1 MSTLRPK
8 DLNPWDS
15 PRAFYGTELRRK
27 REEAGLSQE
36 ELGALV
42 FCSGAYIGLMESATR
57 RPTKEMAKLLDA
69 ALHTDGIL
77 TRMCEA
83 MEQASQHAEYFRLAA
98 ELEAMASAICE
109 YAPMIVPG
117 LLQTPEYTRA
127 LIRASRPFT
136 SDESIEKSVSTRQ
149 ERAQLLDG
157 PESPE
162 VWFIVHE
169 VVLRAAVGG
178 SEVMRAQLAHM
189 VELIE
194 QHRVLVQVIPLSAG
208 AHPLMSGGFKVMSF
222 SDAPPVV
229 YTESAYSG
237 QLLDSPALVASY
249 AKTYD
254 LGRAAAL
261 PPKASL
267 QMIRAVMEDYAA

>member
-1 MSTLRPK
+1 MTRPK

-15 PRAFYGTELRRK
+15 PRAFYGTELRRH
-27 REEAGLSQE
+27 REAAGLSQD

-42 FCSGAYIGLMESATR
+42 FCSGAYIGQMESATR
-57 RPTKEMAKLLDA
+57 RPPKEMAKLLDA
-69 ALHTDGIL
+69 VLKTDGIL

-127 LIRASRPFT
+127 LIRASRPFAG
-136 SDESIEKSVSTRQ
+136 EEFIEKSVATRR

-157 PESPE
+157 PELPE

-169 VVLRAAVGG
+169 LVLTTAVGG
-178 SEVMRAQLAHM
+178 AEVMRTQLAHFI
-189 VELIE
+189 ELIE
-194 QHRVLVQVIPLSAG
+194 QHRVLVQVIPTAEG
-208 AHPLMSGGFKVMSF
+208 PHPLMDGPFRVMDF
-222 SDAPPVV
+222 TDAPPVV

-249 AKTYD
+249 VKTYD

-267 QMIRAVMEDYAA
+267 QMIQAALEDYAA

>member
-1 MSTLRPK
+1 MTRPN

-15 PRAFYGTELRRK
+15 PRAFYGAELRGKRK
-27 REEAGLSQE
+27 AAGLSQD

-42 FCSGAYIGLMESATR
+42 FCSGAYIGQMENATR
-57 RPTKEMAKLLDA
+57 RPPMDMAKLLDA
-69 ALHTDGIL
+69 VLHTDGIL

-98 ELEAMASAICE
+98 ELEALASSICE

-117 LLQTPEYTRA
+117 LLQTPGYTRA
-127 LIRASRPFT
+127 LIRASRPFAG
-136 SDESIEKSVSTRQ
+136 EELIEKHVASRR

-157 PESPE
+157 PEPPE

-169 VVLRAAVGG
+169 LVLSTSVGDAAV
-178 SEVMRAQLAHM
+178 MHAQLAHV

-194 QHRVLVQVIPLSAG
+194 QHRVVVQVIPMSEG
-208 AHPLMSGGFKVMSF
+208 AHPLMDGPFRVMSF
-222 SDAPPVV
+222 NDAPPVA

-249 AKTYD
+249 TKTYD

-261 PPKASL
+261 SPDASL
-267 QMIRAVMEDYAA
+267 AMIRAAMEDFAA

>member
-1 MSTLRPK
+1 MRPK

-98 ELEAMASAICE
+98 ELEAMASAIFHWT
-109 YAPMIVPG
+109 PMVVPG
-117 LLQTPEYTRA
+117 LLQTPAYTRA
-127 LIRASRPFT
+127 LTRAGRPFA
-136 SDESIEKSVSTRQ
+136 SEEDVEHNVSTRR
-149 ERAQLLDG
+149 ERAKLLDG
-157 PESPE
+157 PTAPELWCILHESA
-162 VWFIVHE
+162 
-169 VVLRAAVGG
+169 LRIPVGG
-178 SEVMRAQLAHM
+178 AEVMREQLAHIC
-189 VELIE
+189 ELANSGA
-194 QHRVLVQVIPLSAG
+194 VVVQLLPFDAGPL
-208 AHPLMSGGFKVMSF
+208 PLMHASVKVMAF
-222 SDAPPVV
+222 TDAPPVV
-229 YTESAYSG
+229 YLEAAHSG

-249 AKTYD
+249 FKAYD
-254 LGRAAAL
+254 LARAVAL
-261 PPKASL
+261 SPTASL
-267 QMIRAVMEDYAA
+267 AMIQAAMEDYAA

>member
-1 MSTLRPK
+1 MRPK

-42 FCSGAYIGLMESATR
+42 FCSGAYIGLMENATR

-98 ELEAMASAICE
+98 ELEAMASAIFHWT
-109 YAPMIVPG
+109 PMVVPG
-117 LLQTPEYTRA
+117 LLQTPAYTRA
-127 LIRASRPFT
+127 LTRAGRPFA
-136 SDESIEKSVSTRQ
+136 SDEDVEHNVSTRR
-149 ERAQLLDG
+149 ERAKLLDG
-157 PESPE
+157 PTAPELWCILHESA
-162 VWFIVHE
+162 
-169 VVLRAAVGG
+169 LRIPVGG
-178 SEVMRAQLAHM
+178 AEVMREQLAHICKLANSDA
-189 VELIE
+189 V
-194 QHRVLVQVIPLSAG
+194 VVQVLPFDAGPL
-208 AHPLMSGGFKVMSF
+208 PLMHASVKVMAF
-222 SDAPPVV
+222 TDAPPVV
-229 YTESAYSG
+229 YLEAAHSG

-249 AKTYD
+249 IKAYD
-254 LGRAAAL
+254 LARAVAL
-261 PPKASL
+261 SPTASL
-267 QMIRAVMEDYAA
+267 AMIRAAMEDLAP

>member
-1 MSTLRPK
+1 MRPK

-98 ELEAMASAICE
+98 ELEAMASAIYE

-117 LLQTPEYTRA
+117 LLQTPAYTRA
-127 LIRASRPFT
+127 YTRAARPLAT
-136 SDESIEKSVSTRQ
+136 EEDIDKNVTTRQ
-149 ERAQLLDG
+149 ERARLLDD
-157 PESPE
+157 PASPE
-162 VWFIVHE
+162 LWFILHE
-169 VVLRAAVGG
+169 IVLRTPVGG
-178 SEVMRAQLAHM
+178 STVMHEQLAHIA
-189 VELIE
+189 ELAERNRI
-194 QHRVLVQVIPLSAG
+194 LVQVLPLAVG
-208 AHPLMSGGFKVMSF
+208 AHPLMNGMFALMSF
-222 SDAPPVV
+222 ADAPPAV
-229 YTESAYSG
+229 YTENSHSG
-237 QLLDSPALVASY
+237 QLLDAPTLVARY

-254 LGRAAAL
+254 LGRAVAL
-261 PPKASL
+261 SPDASL
-267 QMIRAVMEDYAA
+267 SLIRAAMEDFAA

>member
-1 MSTLRPK
+1 MTRPK

-15 PRAFYGTELRRK
+15 PRAFYGTELRRH
-27 REEAGLSQE
+27 REAAGLSQE

-42 FCSGAYIGLMESATR
+42 FCSGAYIGQMENATR
-57 RPTKEMAKLLDA
+57 RPKKEMAQLLDA

-98 ELEAMASAICE
+98 ELESMASAICE

-127 LIRASRPFT
+127 LIRASRPFA
-136 SDESIEKSVSTRQ
+136 SEEFIEKSVATRR
-149 ERAQLLDG
+149 ERAQLLEG
-157 PESPE
+157 SEPPE

-169 VVLRAAVGG
+169 MAIRAAVGG
-178 SEVMRAQLAHM
+178 GEVMRAQLAHIRQLM
-189 VELIE
+189 
-194 QHRVLVQVIPLSAG
+194 QNQRVLVQVVPQAIG
-208 AHPLMSGGFKVMSF
+208 AHPLMHGMFALMYF
-222 SDAPPVV
+222 TDAPPAV

-254 LGRAAAL
+254 LGRAVAL
-261 PPKASL
+261 SPDASL
-267 QMIRAVMEDYAA
+267 AMIRAAMEDFAA

>member
-1 MSTLRPK
+1 MRPK

-42 FCSGAYIGLMESATR
+42 FCSGAYIGLMENATR

-98 ELEAMASAICE
+98 ELEAMASAIFHWT
-109 YAPMIVPG
+109 PMVVPG
-117 LLQTPEYTRA
+117 LLQTPAYTRA
-127 LIRASRPFT
+127 LTRAGRPFA
-136 SDESIEKSVSTRQ
+136 SDEDVEHNVSTRR
-149 ERAQLLDG
+149 ERAKLLDG
-157 PESPE
+157 PTAPELWCILHESA
-162 VWFIVHE
+162 
-169 VVLRAAVGG
+169 LRIPVGG
-178 SEVMRAQLAHM
+178 AEVMREQLAHICKLANSDS
-189 VELIE
+189 V
-194 QHRVLVQVIPLSAG
+194 VVQVLPFAAGPL
-208 AHPLMSGGFKVMSF
+208 PLMHASVKVMTF
-222 SDAPPVV
+222 TDAPPVI
-229 YTESAYSG
+229 YLEAAHSG

-249 AKTYD
+249 IKAYD
-254 LGRAAAL
+254 LARAVAL
-261 PPKASL
+261 SPTASL
-267 QMIRAVMEDYAA
+267 AMIRAAMEDLAP

>member
-1 MSTLRPK
+1 MRPK

-127 LIRASRPFT
+127 LVRASRPCATEEFV
-136 SDESIEKSVSTRQ
+136 EKNIETRR
-149 ERAQLLDG
+149 ERAQLLDS
-157 PESPE
+157 PETPE
-162 VWFIVHE
+162 VWFILHE
-169 VVLRAAVGG
+169 AVLRMAVGG
-178 SEVMRAQLAHM
+178 PSVMRRQLAHIVGL
-189 VELIE
+189 VER
-194 QHRVLVQVIPLSAG
+194 HRITVQVIPFADG
-208 AHPLMSGGFKVMSF
+208 AHPLMDAPFKVMSF
-222 SDAPPVV
+222 LDAPPVV
-229 YTESAYSG
+229 YTESVHSG
-237 QLLDSPALVASY
+237 RLLDTPALVASHL
-249 AKTYD
+249 KTYD

-261 PPKASL
+261 SSAASL
-267 QMIRAVMEDYAA
+267 KVLRTAMEDYAA

>member
-1 MSTLRPK
+1 MRPK

-27 REEAGLSQE
+27 REAAGLSQE

-57 RPTKEMAKLLDA
+57 RPTREMAKLLDA

-117 LLQTPEYTRA
+117 LLQTPDYTRA
-127 LIRASRPFT
+127 LIRASRPFA
-136 SDESIEKSVSTRQ
+136 SEEFIDKSIATRR
-149 ERAQLLDG
+149 ERAQLLDTADT
-157 PESPE
+157 PEL
-162 VWFIVHE
+162 WFIVHE
-169 VVLRAAVGG
+169 MVLRAAVGG
-178 SEVMRAQLAHM
+178 TEVMRAQLAHI

-194 QHRVLVQVIPLSAG
+194 RHRILMQVIPLSAG
-208 AHPLMSGGFKVMSF
+208 AHPLMHGMFALMSF
-222 SDAPPVV
+222 TDAPPVV

-237 QLLDSPALVASY
+237 QLLDSPTLVASY
-249 AKTYD
+249 LKAYD

-267 QMIRAVMEDYAA
+267 EMFKAVMEDYTS